1 LPNQLLPSESTVDL
15 TDDRLAARNAVVLAA
30 AQALAGGNNTVIA
43 ATTSIIASVLAPD
56 ATLATLPISVMVA
69 GMWLGTLPVG
79 ALTKAYGRRFAL
91 QTGSAFGI
99 ASGLISCAAVLQGS
113 FLLLLAG
120 TFCGGLYAAAH
131 QSYPFAAADTASP
144 KFRPRPVAWVLAG
157 GVFAGVI
164 GPQLVIYTKDIWPA
178 YLFAATFIG
187 QSACA
192 VLAAIVLHFVK
203 IPRPQVSH
211 SLADGRPLTTI
222 VAQPKFIV
230 AVVCG
235 LASYTM
241 MNMMMTSAPLAM
253 IMCHHSVGDA
263 ALGIQWHVLGMY
275 APSFITGSLIARF
288 GVRWMIAIGLALI
301 VVAASIELAGVEI
314 WNFWVGLTILGIGWN
329 FAFISATTL
338 VTECHDPHERNKVQA
353 FNDFLIFGSM
363 AIGSF
368 SSGALLARYGWTAVN
383 DMAFPVIFIAA
394 VLLAWGSLVRRPKA
408 A

>member
-1 LPNQLLPSESTVDL
+1 
-15 TDDRLAARNAVVLAA
+15 
-30 AQALAGGNNTVIA
+30 
-43 ATTSIIASVLAPD
+43 
-56 ATLATLPISVMVA
+56 
-69 GMWLGTLPVG
+69 
-79 ALTKAYGRRFAL
+79 
-91 QTGSAFGI
+91 
-99 ASGLISCAAVLQGS
+99 
-113 FLLLLAG
+113 
-120 TFCGGLYAAAH
+120 
-131 QSYPFAAADTASP
+131 
-144 KFRPRPVAWVLAG
+144 
-157 GVFAGVI
+157 
-164 GPQLVIYTKDIWPA
+164 
-178 YLFAATFIG
+178 
-187 QSACA
+187 
-192 VLAAIVLHFVK
+192 
-203 IPRPQVSH
+203 VSH

-222 VAQPKFIV
+222 IAQPKFIV
-230 AVVCG
+230 AVACG
-235 LASYTM
+235 LASFTM

-275 APSFITGSLIARF
+275 APSFVTGSLIARF

-301 VVAASIELAGVEI
+301 IVAASIELAGVEI
-314 WNFWVGLTILGIGWN
+314 WNFWVGLTILGVGWN